1 MRFGPF
7 EIMILLAIFFLLFG
21 AERLPKLAR
30 AAGQSKGEFQ
40 KGLQEATTLPREAQ
54 TIADL
59 EAGGMTSDV
68 ALVQRAKALGLD
80 PTGMTPEDLERK
92 VRTLE
97 EAEE

>member
-40 KGLQEATTLPREAQ
+40 KGLSEVTGEPSTANTE
-54 TIADL
+54 ADL
-59 EAGGMTSDV
+59 DAGGKT
-68 ALVQRAKALGLD
+68 KAVDLAQKADAAGVD
-80 PTGMTPEDLERK
+80 PSGKT
-92 VRTLE
+92 
-97 EAEE
+97 AEEVAEEISKAEE

>member
-40 KGLQEATTLPREAQ
+40 KGLNEVTGAPSSANTE
-54 TIADL
+54 ADL
-59 EAGGMTSDV
+59 DAGGKIAAVDL
-68 ALVQRAKALGLD
+68 AQKAEAAGVD
-80 PTGMTPEDLERK
+80 PSGKT
-92 VRTLE
+92 
-97 EAEE
+97 AEEVSEEIANAEE

>member
-40 KGLQEATTLPREAQ
+40 KGLNEVTGEPSSEH

-59 EAGGMTSDV
+59 EAGGQTNSV
-68 ALVQRAKALGLD
+68 VLALEAEALGID
-80 PTGMTPEDLERK
+80 VSGKTS
-92 VRTLE
+92 E
-97 EAEE
+97 EIESEIASAEE